1 MKTCRHIRKK
11 LSAYQDGEVGAAQ
24 KDAIESHL
32 RTCKGCQLHYEAF
45 QQTFQVLKRLP
56 DIQADE
62 GLSLR
67 ILDRVTQAQPSP
79 WNGIKGNF
87 LRRLPVPA
95 AMAALA
101 VAGIL
106 FGLLMGNFWIEQE
119 LGYRRTSAV
128 YRSEPALTVVSVK
141 AFDAAPFGSF
151 SEGYLQLI
159 THSPEMG
166 HAE

>member
-67 ILDRVTQAQPSP
+67 ILDRVTQAQPSF
-79 WNGIKGNF
+79 WNGINGNY
-87 LRRLPVPA
+87 LKRLPVPA
-95 AMAALA
+95 TMV

-106 FGLLMGNFWIEQE
+106 FGMLMGNFWIEQE